1 MPPCDQNV
9 CDCILGLA
17 VGVFGFS
24 YFLIYVFQ
32 LFIFHFPSTPDSI
45 TDTLAVIGFGVGTAL
60 WYANVIYHQMIR
72 VFQDEDPDEKKPNTI
87 WVGSLFLIWTAALP
101 TIAFLFPDQPL
112 LQLWYISSFTVI
124 VVGNLPGYLFY
135 EQSIEGPFS
144 PVSLHL
150 ASVGLLALMPTIH
163 TLAEPV
169 STSPQFAIASTF
181 GQLMMGGLAGW
192 AVYLFRPL
200 ERMGIV
206 QNWRPSIH
214 AMHLIWTYSLV
225 SFSNAALEAAKPHL
239 H

>member
-24 YFLIYVFQ
+24 YFLIYVCQ
-32 LFIFHFPSTPDSI
+32 VLIFHFPSTPDSI
-45 TDTLAVIGFGVGTAL
+45 TDALAVVGFGVGTAL
-60 WYANVIYHQMIR
+60 WYANVIYHQILR
-72 VFQDEDPDEKKPNTI
+72 IFQDEDSEEKPSTI
-87 WVGSLFLIWTAALP
+87 WVGSLSLIWTATLP
-101 TIAFLFPDQPL
+101 TITYLFPDQPL

-135 EQSIEGPFS
+135 EQSVEGPS
-144 PVSLHL
+144 SHVMLHL
-150 ASVGLLALMPTIH
+150 ASVGLLALMPTVH

-169 STSPQFAIASTF
+169 STSPQFAIAFAF

-192 AVYLFRPL
+192 AVYLLRPL